1 MRAALL
7 LLAVCFLTTCTLTQ
21 QQQDASPSLLDV
33 REQNGVLLLAANDLA
48 AAVETFHPLFVL
60 LDSPMRNGS
69 LELFRA
75 FGDAA
80 VALRVSQREV
90 APRLRFASV
99 DATQPSKLPEVL
111 STMGLPAM
119 LRFRCSPKV
128 TTGLVDSSTTP
139 AESNGT
145 AGDETAIII
154 TTVVAVTAST
164 LTECSLDDAD
174 VDAYTGGR
182 SSAEFQRFMLEQPQK
197 EVTVLYDRFAL
208 EALVA
213 SHPFVVLVVVDDRD
227 TQPYF
232 DASSLAQTDVHV
244 VSSYAV
250 STNRDLLDSDEERQH
265 IPSVV
270 VFRDFGAT
278 RIVYVGPW
286 KKSAI
291 VSFLQI
297 NKYSLV
303 SMYTPQFSSFLF
315 DSRAAAHVL
324 LFSNASESYHEVL
337 MSQAQKLAQPY
348 ASALNGAIMLRFVF
362 VPIEETALRAAMFV
376 TDRHVPSVLIVE
388 DVSAPPYRYPVF
400 GPDLV
405 DALGTLAFKYG
416 FSALLATKFPQIFGM
431 ADGAFDGVVID
442 NSSEFEDATITT
454 TTTSTG
460 KASPSTVAI
469 VMDDS
474 RSSRLLREVE
484 VPAAADD
491 AETLSSWELHIQQ
504 HKQEKPV
511 ANVTNAL
518 WVLRQQTQSH
528 VVVCFSSPRCYACH
542 EFAKVFE
549 QVAQRSIDAWSIR
562 SMSSS
567 DDNTDTTSPA
577 PAVVFAKVN
586 VDVVDIA
593 LLQLDFDRLPGL
605 FVFPRGR
612 GAAPIAY
619 TSRRFTVADILAFV
633 EESYLEQS

>member
-7 LLAVCFLTTCTLTQ
+7 LLVVCFLTTCTLTQ
-21 QQQDASPSLLDV
+21 QQDASASLLDV

-60 LDSPMRNGS
+60 FDSPMRNGS
-69 LELFRA
+69 LELFRT

-80 VALRVSQREV
+80 VALRTSQREL

-99 DATQPSKLPEVL
+99 DATQPSKLPEML
-111 STMGLPAM
+111 NIMGLPAM
-119 LRFRCSPKV
+119 LRFRCLPKV
-128 TTGLVDSSTTP
+128 TTGLVDNSTTS

-145 AGDETAIII
+145 VGDETMIII
-154 TTVVAVTAST
+154 TTVMAAAAST
-164 LTECSLDDAD
+164 LTECSLDDAN

-197 EVTVLYDRFAL
+197 EVTVLYDRVAL
-208 EALVA
+208 NALVT
-213 SHPFVVLVVVDDRD
+213 SHPFVVLVVVDGRD

-232 DASSLAQTDVHV
+232 DASSLAQADVHV

-250 STNRDLLDSDEERQH
+250 SANRDLLDSDEERQR

-278 RIVYVGPW
+278 RIVYAGPW

-291 VSFLQI
+291 MSFLQL

-303 SMYTPQFSSFLF
+303 STYTSQFSGFFF

-324 LFSNASESYHEVL
+324 LFSNASKSYHNLL
-337 MSQAQKLAQPY
+337 MSQAQELAQSY
-348 ASALNGAIMLRFVF
+348 ASALNGAITLRFVF
-362 VPIEETALRAAMFV
+362 VPIEETALQAAMFV
-376 TDRHVPSVLIVE
+376 TGRYMPSVLIVE
-388 DVSAPPYRYPVF
+388 GVGAPPYRYPVF

-405 DALGTLAFKYG
+405 DALGTLAFKYE
-416 FSALLATKFPQIFGM
+416 FSALLATKFPQVFGM
-431 ADGAFDGVVID
+431 ADGASDSVMID
-442 NSSEFEDATITT
+442 NSPGFEDATITT
-454 TTTSTG
+454 TTASTG
-460 KASPSTVAI
+460 KASPSTVVI

-484 VPAAADD
+484 VPAADD
-491 AETLSSWELHIQQ
+491 AEALSSWELHNQQ

-511 ANVTNAL
+511 ASVTNAL

-528 VVVCFSSPRCYACH
+528 VVVCFSSPRCYACR

-549 QVAQRSIDAWSIR
+549 QVAQRSIDAWSIK
-562 SMSSS
+562 SISSS
-567 DDNTDTTSPA
+567 DDDTDTTSPA
-577 PAVVFAKVN
+577 PAVIFAKVD

-619 TSRRFTVADILAFV
+619 TSRRFTVADVLAFV
-633 EESYLEQS
+633 EESCLEQS